1 MIVGG
6 SFGNAAE
13 MRNLGDFIAKRTRM
27 LLTAKCEKKEY
38 TVDGAP
44 DLSKVVEG
52 KKVAVKN
59 RLLLS
64 RCKPG
69 QQVPITWCLALAYH
83 LV

>member
-52 KKVAVKN
+52 KRVAVKN
-59 RLLLS
+59 RLS
-64 RCKPG
+64 
-69 QQVPITWCLALAYH
+69 
-83 LV
+83 

>member
-6 SFGNAAE
+6 SLGTAAE
-13 MRNLGDFIAKRTRM
+13 MRNLGDFIAKRTRTM
-27 LLTAKCEKKEY
+27 LTTKCEKKEY

-44 DLSKVVEG
+44 DLSKVVDG

-64 RCKPG
+64 RCTPG
-69 QQVPITWCLALAYH
+69 QQVPMCLALAC
-83 LV
+83 LI